1 MDRPC
6 DAVSRRSLVLSISF
20 SRSFFPK
27 MCHGFGRLIDFGIG
41 RFGRWNEN
49 AALSPAPSTFGAARE
64 SMLGLGCASNLSSQ
78 GATEARVAGAGAGLG
93 AGAFGVA
100 GGDRLGGGVR
110 AGGGA

>member
-49 AALSPAPSTFGAARE
+49 AAFSPAPRTFGAARE
-64 SMLGLGCASNLSSQ
+64 SMLGLGCASKASNH
-78 GATEARVAGAGAGLG
+78 GATLAWVAGAGAG
-93 AGAFGVA
+93 FGVE
-100 GGDRLGGGVR
+100 GVDWLGGEV
-110 AGGGA
+110 